1 MSTKLTKDDIRGSW
15 EELKD
20 YLGVKDNQADR
31 SIMDMMFEF
40 YTDFIDMDDPSEM
53 IDAINKDEQFI
64 TSHILKPYKSKLETG
79 YEPDSKEDFFT
90 KLDSTWFKGS
100 RKLNESDMVYQQL
113 FESTS
118 PLDKWHEYL
127 DKVSYITR
135 SLHISTGVEIKMW
148 IDPETSEGED
158 QILTIYIENNDEFLT
173 ALFKKNPVK
182 NIDIFSKVVK
192 DIIKTSHKYG
202 YNFTFDPFKRPDSL
216 PSKNAHCIAIIIGP
230 EM

>member
-79 YEPDSKEDFFT
+79 YEPDSEEDFFT

-100 RKLNESDMVYQQL
+100 RKLNESEIVYQQL
-113 FESTS
+113 FESAS
-118 PLDKWHEYL
+118 PIDKWHEYL
-127 DKVSYITR
+127 DKESGEEQICQVYVEDKETFLPLLTKGNILRNTQLFENTIKAIT
-135 SLHISTGVEIKMW
+135 K
-148 IDPETSEGED
+148 
-158 QILTIYIENNDEFLT
+158 LT
-173 ALFKKNPVK
+173 K
-182 NIDIFSKVVK
+182 
-192 DIIKTSHKYG
+192 KYG
-202 YNFTFDPFKRPDSL
+202 YSFTFDPFKNPSSL
-216 PSKNAHCIAIIIGP
+216 DIKNSYCICIIIGP
-230 EM
+230 ELP

>member
-64 TSHILKPYKSKLETG
+64 TSHILRPYKSKLETG

-100 RKLNESDMVYQQL
+100 RKLNESEMVYQQL

-127 DKVSYITR
+127 DKLSGVLKPFEVATR
-135 SLHISTGVEIKMW
+135 IKLRNYL
-148 IDPETSEGED
+148 DGESGED
-158 QILTIYIENNDEFLT
+158 QICQVYVEDKDTFLPLLTKGNILRNTQLFENTIKAITKLT
-173 ALFKKNPVK
+173 K
-182 NIDIFSKVVK
+182 
-192 DIIKTSHKYG
+192 KYG
-202 YNFTFDPFKRPDSL
+202 YSFTFDPFKNPSSL
-216 PSKNAHCIAIIIGP
+216 QIKNSYCICIIIGP
-230 EM
+230 ELS